1 MNELVSRD
9 GGRSLMKFPL
19 GWARSPEELAAW
31 WRDAMGVGD
40 PER

>member
-1 MNELVSRD
+1 MNELVSTD
-9 GGRSLMKFPL
+9 GGRSLIKLPV

-31 WRDAMGVGD
+31 RDAIGVGD